1 MLQIWF
7 SPPDHYFVLP
17 ADDTANVYI
26 VDVHGQRQVFVT
38 QVGSKA
44 SDEDVQELQ
53 EILDSV
59 RIEP

>member
-17 ADDTANVYI
+17 ADDTASVYI
-26 VDVHGQRQVFVT
+26 VDIEGQRQVFVT

-53 EILDSV
+53 AILDSV